1 MEELNFVVPIGDFS
15 LVQAVVSLCPNLK
28 KIGFRGEFDS
38 KSTLHSLSNDECGTS
53 SEENTL
59 LPPDQLG
66 SILHGLSKVY
76 MKVIKICKRF
86 ENFKH
91 DFL

>member
-15 LVQAVVSLCPNLK
+15 LVRAVVSLCPNLK

-38 KSTLHSLSNDECGTS
+38 KSILHSLSNDECSTS
-53 SEENTL
+53 PEENTL
-59 LPPDQLG
+59 PQYQLV
-66 SILHGLSKVY
+66 SILRGLSKVY
-76 MKVIKICKRF
+76 MKVLKICKRF